1 MNRGSAEL
9 APPTPANAQHALPMS
24 FFSFRRSRTSPAK
37 PAAAAAASE
46 SVEVVR
52 RRARQRLIGAAV
64 LVLIGVIGFPLLF
77 DSQPRPVPVDIAID
91 IPSRNAVK
99 PGTPIAAVKPA
110 ETAHAAKPADPATSP
125 APQVPPQASLEG
137 KEEIVGGNPAAAP
150 AASAVPAPQ
159 AAAAAAAVE
168 VAPKAPPKAAPKAA
182 AEGQRPQEPKDG
194 KSAASARVV
203 VQVGAYGDATK
214 AREVRQKL
222 EKAGFKTYTQVVDT
236 KDGSRTRVRVGP
248 FASRA
253 EAEQAAAKI
262 KSLDL
267 PASLLAL

>member
-1 MNRGSAEL
+1 
-9 APPTPANAQHALPMS
+9 MS

-37 PAAAAAASE
+37 PAAAVAASE

-99 PGTPIAAVKPA
+99 PGSPIAAVKPA
-110 ETAHAAKPADPATSP
+110 ETANAAKPADPATTP
-125 APQVPPQASLEG
+125 APQVPPQASLQG
-137 KEEIVGGNPAAAP
+137 KEEIVGGNPAATP
-150 AASAVPAPQ
+150 AASAASAPPP
-159 AAAAAAAVE
+159 AAAAIEAGPK
-168 VAPKAPPKAAPKAA
+168 VAGKAA
-182 AEGQRPQEPKDG
+182 AEAQRPQDPKDG
-194 KSAASARVV
+194 KTATARVV
-203 VQVGAYGDATK
+203 VQVGAYADAAK

-222 EKAGFKTYTQVVDT
+222 EKAGFKTYTQLLDT
-236 KDGSRTRVRVGP
+236 KEGSRTRVRVGP

-253 EAEQAAAKI
+253 EAEKAAAKI